1 MPSSPTSVQHHRGF
15 QHNRQREKATGGEEQ
30 PPKPNLPSPGM
41 RAKLVLW
48 ETHTHGELCVPR
60 QPCPTPPMVLTG
72 RGWESSQAAGKFRA
86 ARTQPGSGLVP
97 AHQQH
102 PKPPFQPPNQHRVA
116 PLRAEP
122 SPLPL
127 PAPSASGSARR
138 MEGKVL
144 HWEWGTPPSDSL
156 RPHPG
161 PHSPKLAGASPGPE
175 RVQFPPVNETTP
187 TMGTKLGVPKHPGWQ
202 GTVPQLTQPPT
213 LSPRAWLQGA
223 SNGSGTPPIHQSQI
237 SPH

>member
-1 MPSSPTSVQHHRGF
+1 MGQHCTPRTHHRPALHPNVHPDSSGLSLLIPSSFFPPGLQIPWVQPPAPGAHFGGDMPSSPTSVQHHRGF

-72 RGWESSQAAGKFRA
+72 WGWESSRAAGKFGA

-161 PHSPKLAGASPGPE
+161 PHSAK
-175 RVQFPPVNETTP
+175 
-187 TMGTKLGVPKHPGWQ
+187 
-202 GTVPQLTQPPT
+202 
-213 LSPRAWLQGA
+213 
-223 SNGSGTPPIHQSQI
+223 
-237 SPH
+237 